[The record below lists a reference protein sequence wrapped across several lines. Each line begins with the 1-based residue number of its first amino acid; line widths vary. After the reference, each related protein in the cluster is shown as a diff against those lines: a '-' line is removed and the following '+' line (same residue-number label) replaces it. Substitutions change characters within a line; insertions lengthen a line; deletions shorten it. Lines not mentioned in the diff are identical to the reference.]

1 MRLDKYISDMVT
13 SSRKEAKKLINK
25 KKVKVN
31 GEIILDEG
39 YKVSE
44 HNDIIMIDEKQII
57 YQQFHYYI
65 LNKPKGLVTST
76 IDENPTVMSLIHEYP
91 KYNLA
96 PVGRLD
102 KDTEGLLLITDDG
115 ILSHLLTSPKHHVDK
130 TYYVE
135 LLKDISISDIQK
147 LEEGIILDDGYK
159 TKEARV
165 KMISTKTIELTI
177 HEGKYHQVKRML
189 ESVNNKVT
197 YLKRISFGPLNLV
210 NLELGTYRELT
221 EKEVEILNKIKNKS
235 N

>member
-76 IDENPTVMSLIHEYP
+76 LDENPTVMSLIHEYP

-159 TKEARV
+159 TKKARV
-165 KMISTKTIELTI
+165 KMISPKTIELTI

-189 ESVNNKVT
+189 GSANNKVT
-197 YLKRISFGPLNLV
+197 YLKRVSFGPLNLG

>member
-76 IDENPTVMSLIHEYP
+76 LDENPTVMSLIHEYP

-147 LEEGIILDDGYK
+147 LEEGIILDYGYK

-165 KMISTKTIELTI
+165 KMISPKTIELTI

-197 YLKRISFGPLNLV
+197 YLKRISFGPLNLG

-221 EKEVEILNKIKNKS
+221 EKEVEILNKTKNKS

>member
-13 SSRKEAKKLINK
+13 SSRKKAKKLINK
-25 KKVKVN
+25 KRVKVN

-39 YKVSE
+39 YKVNE

-76 IDENPTVMSLIHEYP
+76 LDENPTVMSLIHEYP

-165 KMISTKTIELTI
+165 KMISPKTIELTI

-197 YLKRISFGPLNLV
+197 YLKRISFGPLNLG

>member
-76 IDENPTVMSLIHEYP
+76 LDENPTVMSLIHEYP

-165 KMISTKTIELTI
+165 KMISPKTIELTI

-197 YLKRISFGPLNLV
+197 YLKRISFGPLNLG

>member
-13 SSRKEAKKLINK
+13 SSRKKAKKLINK

-76 IDENPTVMSLIHEYP
+76 LDENPTVMSLIHEYP
-91 KYNLA
+91 KYNLV

-165 KMISTKTIELTI
+165 KMISPKTIELTI

-197 YLKRISFGPLNLV
+197 YLKRISFGPLNLG

-221 EKEVEILNKIKNKS
+221 EKEVEILNKTKNKS

>member
-25 KKVKVN
+25 KRVKVN

-39 YKVSE
+39 YKVNE

-165 KMISTKTIELTI
+165 KMISPKTIELTI

-189 ESVNNKVT
+189 ESANNKVT
-197 YLKRISFGPLNLV
+197 YLKRVSFGPLNLG
-210 NLELGTYRELT
+210 NLELGTYRVLT

>member
-39 YKVSE
+39 YKISE

-76 IDENPTVMSLIHEYP
+76 LDENPTVMSLIHEYP

-165 KMISTKTIELTI
+165 KMISPKTIELTI

-197 YLKRISFGPLNLV
+197 YLKRISFGPLNLG

>member
-1 MRLDKYISDMVT
+1 MRLDKYILDMVT

-25 KKVKVN
+25 KRVKVN

-76 IDENPTVMSLIHEYP
+76 LDENPTVMSLIHEYP

-165 KMISTKTIELTI
+165 KMISPKTIELTI

-197 YLKRISFGPLNLV
+197 YLKRISFGPLNLG

>member
-25 KKVKVN
+25 KRVKVN

-39 YKVSE
+39 YKVNE

-165 KMISTKTIELTI
+165 KMISPKTIELTI

-197 YLKRISFGPLNLV
+197 YLKRISFGPLNLG

>member
-25 KKVKVN
+25 KRVKVN

-39 YKVSE
+39 YKVNE

-165 KMISTKTIELTI
+165 KMISPKTIELTI

>member
-76 IDENPTVMSLIHEYP
+76 LDENPTVMSLIHEYP

-102 KDTEGLLLITDDG
+102 KYTEGLLLITDDG

-165 KMISTKTIELTI
+165 KMISPKTIELTI

-197 YLKRISFGPLNLV
+197 YLKRISFGPLNLG

>member
-13 SSRKEAKKLINK
+13 SSRKKAKKLINK

-76 IDENPTVMSLIHEYP
+76 LDENPIVMSLIHEYP

-147 LEEGIILDDGYK
+147 LEEDIILDDGYK

-165 KMISTKTIELTI
+165 KMISPKTIELTI

-197 YLKRISFGPLNLV
+197 YLKRISFGPLNLG

>member
-25 KKVKVN
+25 KRVKVN

-39 YKVSE
+39 YKVNE

-76 IDENPTVMSLIHEYP
+76 IDENPTVMFLIHEYP

-115 ILSHLLTSPKHHVDK
+115 ILSHLLTSPKHHIDK

-165 KMISTKTIELTI
+165 KMISPKTIELTI

-197 YLKRISFGPLNLV
+197 YLKRISFGPLNLG

-221 EKEVEILNKIKNKS
+221 EKEVEILNKTKNKS

>member
-76 IDENPTVMSLIHEYP
+76 LDENPTVMSLIHEYP

-165 KMISTKTIELTI
+165 KMISPKTIELTI

-197 YLKRISFGPLNLV
+197 YLKRISFGPLNLG

-221 EKEVEILNKIKNKS
+221 EKEVEILNKTKNKS

>member
-25 KKVKVN
+25 KRVKVN

-39 YKVSE
+39 YKVNE

-165 KMISTKTIELTI
+165 KMISPKTIELTI

-197 YLKRISFGPLNLV
+197 YLKRISFGPLNLG

-221 EKEVEILNKIKNKS
+221 EKEVEILNKTKNKS

>member
-13 SSRKEAKKLINK
+13 SSRKKAKKLINK

-39 YKVSE
+39 YKVNE

-76 IDENPTVMSLIHEYP
+76 LDENPTVMSLIHEYP

-165 KMISTKTIELTI
+165 KMISPKTIELTI

-197 YLKRISFGPLNLV
+197 YLKRISFGPLNLG

>member
-25 KKVKVN
+25 KRVKVN

-76 IDENPTVMSLIHEYP
+76 LDENPTVMSLIHEYP

-165 KMISTKTIELTI
+165 KMISPKTIELTI

-197 YLKRISFGPLNLV
+197 YLKRISFGPLNLG

>member
-25 KKVKVN
+25 KRVKVN

-39 YKVSE
+39 YKVNE

-76 IDENPTVMSLIHEYP
+76 LDENPTVMSLIHEYP

-102 KDTEGLLLITDDG
+102 KDTEGLILITDDG

-165 KMISTKTIELTI
+165 KMISPKTIELTI

-197 YLKRISFGPLNLV
+197 YLKRISFGPLNLG

>member
-25 KKVKVN
+25 KRVKVN

-39 YKVSE
+39 YKVNE

-115 ILSHLLTSPKHHVDK
+115 ILSHLLTSPKHHIDK

-165 KMISTKTIELTI
+165 KMISPKTIELTI

-197 YLKRISFGPLNLV
+197 YLKRISFGPLNLG

-221 EKEVEILNKIKNKS
+221 EKEVEILNKTKNKS

>member
-25 KKVKVN
+25 KRVKVN

-39 YKVSE
+39 YKVNE

-76 IDENPTVMSLIHEYP
+76 LDENPTIMSLIHEYP

-165 KMISTKTIELTI
+165 KMISPKTIELTI

-197 YLKRISFGPLNLV
+197 YLKRISFGPLNLG

>member
-1 MRLDKYISDMVT
+1 MRLDKFISDLVT
-13 SSRKEAKKLINK
+13 SSRKEAKKLIIK
-25 KKVKVN
+25 KRVKVN
-31 GEIILDEG
+31 EKIIVDEG
-39 YKVSE
+39 YKVNE
-44 HNDIIMIDEKQII
+44 YEDVVMVDDNQII

-76 IDENPTVMSLIHEYP
+76 LDENPTVMSLIHEYP

-115 ILSHLLTSPKHHVDK
+115 ILSHILTSPKHHVDK

-135 LLKDISISDIQK
+135 ILREISISDIQK
-147 LEEGIILDDGYK
+147 LEEGVILDDGYK
-159 TKEARV
+159 TKKATV
-165 KMISTKTIELTI
+165 KMISPTAIELTI
-177 HEGKYHQVKRML
+177 HEGKFHQVKRML

-197 YLKRISFGPLNLV
+197 YLKRISFGPLNLDK
-210 NLELGTYRELT
+210 LELGNYRELT
-221 EKEVEILNKIKNKS
+221 EKEIELLNKIKNKS

>member
-13 SSRKEAKKLINK
+13 SSRKKAKKLINK

-76 IDENPTVMSLIHEYP
+76 LDENPTVMSLIHEYP

-159 TKEARV
+159 TKEAMV
-165 KMISTKTIELTI
+165 KMISPKTIELTI

-197 YLKRISFGPLNLV
+197 YLKRISFGPLNLG

>member
-1 MRLDKYISDMVT
+1 
-13 SSRKEAKKLINK
+13 
-25 KKVKVN
+25 
-31 GEIILDEG
+31 
-39 YKVSE
+39 
-44 HNDIIMIDEKQII
+44 MIDEKQII

-76 IDENPTVMSLIHEYP
+76 LDENPTVMSLIHEYP

-165 KMISTKTIELTI
+165 KMISPKTIELTI

-197 YLKRISFGPLNLV
+197 YLKRISFGPLNLG

-221 EKEVEILNKIKNKS
+221 EKEVEILNKTKNKS

>member
-25 KKVKVN
+25 KRVKVN

-39 YKVSE
+39 YKVNE

-76 IDENPTVMSLIHEYP
+76 LDENPTVMSLIHEYP

-165 KMISTKTIELTI
+165 KMISPKTIELTI

-197 YLKRISFGPLNLV
+197 YLKRISFGPLNLG